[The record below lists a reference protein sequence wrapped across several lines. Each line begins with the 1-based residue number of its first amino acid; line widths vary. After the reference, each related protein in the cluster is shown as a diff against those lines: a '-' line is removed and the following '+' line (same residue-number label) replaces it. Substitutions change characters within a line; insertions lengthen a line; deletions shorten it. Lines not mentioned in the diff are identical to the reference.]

1 MMELTK
7 DELIYL
13 TGLLDD
19 QLEEASKGD
28 WWATASEHANIH
40 GIQHKLY
47 SLLETALE
55 KDPIND

>member
-1 MMELTK
+1 MELTK
-7 DELIYL
+7 EELVYL
-13 TGLLDD
+13 TGLLDTK
-19 QLEEASKGD
+19 LEEASHGN

>member
-19 QLEEASKGD
+19 QLPLLASS
-28 WWATASEHANIH
+28 TAFNTNCIH
-40 GIQHKLY
+40 Y
-47 SLLETALE
+47 
-55 KDPIND
+55 

>member
-1 MMELTK
+1 MKLTN

-19 QLEEASKGD
+19 QLQETSKGD
-28 WWATASEHANIH
+28 WWATASDHAKIH

-47 SLLETALE
+47 SLIETQLE
-55 KDPIND
+55 KDSING